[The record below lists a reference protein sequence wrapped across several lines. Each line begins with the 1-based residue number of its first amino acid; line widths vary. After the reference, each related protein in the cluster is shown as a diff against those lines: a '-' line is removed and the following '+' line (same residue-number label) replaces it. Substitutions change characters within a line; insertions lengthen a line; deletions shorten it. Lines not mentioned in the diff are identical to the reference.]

1 MKFSLKKIFN
11 LFSRVFKRF
20 NPKIYQYK
28 KRPKKYSKN
37 AWGYIAKGKATPAT
51 ALYAHIGAL

>member
-1 MKFSLKKIFN
+1 MKFSLKNIFS
-11 LFSRVFKRF
+11 LFSQVFKRF
-20 NPKIYQYK
+20 NPELYHCK

-37 AWGYIAKGKATPAT
+37 AWSYIAKGKATPAT